1 MTSLPSL
8 MAVLIRPIPPNS
20 PTMKTPGTLVSKFS
34 FTFGTLT
41 VWRASPKVRTIACVG
56 QTSTHLAWPV
66 HLSGSLR
73 MALPLTIAS
82 VPVSGQTS
90 TQLWQPTQ
98 RVALMTGLGLP
109 FSPVLAPS
117 FCTGEKRSEEHTSE
131 LQSPCN
137 IVCRLLLEKKKHCYS

>member
-1 MTSLPSL
+1 

-34 FTFGTLT
+34 LTFGTLT

-82 VPVSGQTS
+82 VPVSGQIYTHLWPD
-90 TQLWQPTQ
+90 TQGRAESL
-98 RVALMTGLGLP
+98 GLGVL
-109 FSPVLAPS
+109 FSPFGASLLP
-117 FCTGEKRSEEHTSE
+117 TG
-131 LQSPCN
+131 
-137 IVCRLLLEKKKHCYS
+137 